1 MAVTVRADPQAPGSP
16 YWDLWICILPLR
28 RVPPSGGPAS
38 TVMVNVSLVPGSPL
52 SVTLTVKVHGA
63 SFLTQVPPNMA
74 VLPSI
79 TSVVRVT
86 LWTFAPRALLTYW
99 RSPPTGPVA
108 VCACTTKPKVPLPPA
123 TLIAPPPVTLPTDR
137 GGGRMTTVAWP
148 TPAAPSSS
156 VTVQVSWPGSAK
168 EPELTKL
175 WPRTMVAPL
184 MGLTLGATF
193 EIVAVVLA
201 TLLSPMALLTVRV
214 TVYGVLWSSA

>member
-1 MAVTVRADPQAPGSP
+1 MRARWPSLCARTHRRPGSP

-63 SFLTQVPPNMA
+63 SFLMQVPPNMA

-99 RSPPTGPVA
+99 RSPPTGPAA
-108 VCACTTKPKVPLPPA
+108 VCPC
-123 TLIAPPPVTLPTDR
+123 
-137 GGGRMTTVAWP
+137 G
-148 TPAAPSSS
+148 
-156 VTVQVSWPGSAK
+156 
-168 EPELTKL
+168 
-175 WPRTMVAPL
+175 
-184 MGLTLGATF
+184 
-193 EIVAVVLA
+193 AVVVGHGHRDRVRA
-201 TLLSPMALLTVRV
+201 HCTIDMAELKRLPRQRQR
-214 TVYGVLWSSA
+214 LRR